1 MGWMVFWRICTRVLG
16 VGSTL
21 ILVKL
26 LGPADFGL
34 IALALTVTQAVELL
48 SLIGVEEALI
58 RHANP
63 TRAVYDT
70 AFTLNAGR
78 GVITCLVL
86 FAAAWP
92 TALFFDDPRL
102 VNVML
107 VLAGTALIGGLENI
121 GMAEY
126 RRNLVYRF
134 EFKLRIIP
142 RILSSLLTIG
152 MAFLLQD
159 YRALLIGTVVNKV
172 MTVALSYHFHAHR
185 PRPTLS
191 VHPKTS

>member
-1 MGWMVFWRICTRVLG
+1 MPDLAKRTAQGMGWMVFWRICTRVLG

-142 RILSSLLTIG
+142 RILSSLLTHPI
-152 MAFLLQD
+152 
-159 YRALLIGTVVNKV
+159 
-172 MTVALSYHFHAHR
+172 HR
-185 PRPTLS
+185 S
-191 VHPKTS
+191 IV

>member
-1 MGWMVFWRICTRVLG
+1 
-16 VGSTL
+16 
-21 ILVKL
+21 
-26 LGPADFGL
+26 
-34 IALALTVTQAVELL
+34 
-48 SLIGVEEALI
+48 
-58 RHANP
+58 
-63 TRAVYDT
+63 
-70 AFTLNAGR
+70 
-78 GVITCLVL
+78 
-86 FAAAWP
+86 
-92 TALFFDDPRL
+92 
-102 VNVML
+102 ML

-134 EFKLRIIP
+134 EFKLRIIS